1 MTNQVI
7 RHRIKNL
14 KLELNELKKAQCESS
29 IAQPIKRE
37 YKMIREIQVGK
48 FLLEYRDNVLFNMIT
63 LIFSIVISWPLTL
76 TGYPIESALLLM
88 LMNFLAIY
96 LIVSY
101 SIQLNQAMDRR
112 SLIFWFVS
120 EIGGNLPEWYQYRS
134 KIRRQLVIMGI
145 FFWVWAFAY
154 ANLIPIPSVFVY
166 FGLFLVFKALCS
178 EAKES
183 EIDLLNDAYR
193 LAKLVTDNDEEL
205 RTSKL

>member
-7 RHRIKNL
+7 RKRMKDL
-14 KLELNELKKAQCESS
+14 KLELNELKKNRCESGVS
-29 IAQPIKRE
+29 QPIKRE
-37 YKMIREIQVGK
+37 YQMVREIQVGK

-134 KIRRQLVIMGI
+134 KIRRQLVIIGI